1 MGRKYPWNNIP
12 RKLTRSSLV
21 RTFNYFLCLGSLGCV
36 SANKKTKERKK
47 KIETTPQCFDIPC
60 NFSPPS
66 LPSLLDHALAHN
78 DFRYLDR
85 FSISL
90 PANKGRDPHSWN
102 SHMSGIKTILNR
114 ELTFFLY
121 LHPFVSV
128 IIDKWTRKLVF
139 FSEKFQFMGFC
150 IEKHGVLFLIPTAK
164 LIILILGRIILRR
177 RERLVFLKKNK
188 FRNFRR
194 EGEIK
199 FHGILYK
206 ILYKES

>member
-1 MGRKYPWNNIP
+1 MFRYSVQFFP
-12 RKLTRSSLV
+12 S
-21 RTFNYFLCLGSLGCV
+21 
-36 SANKKTKERKK
+36 
-47 KIETTPQCFDIPC
+47 
-60 NFSPPS
+60 FSP
-66 LPSLLDHALAHN
+66 LPPRS
-78 DFRYLDR
+78 RTRTQR
-85 FSISL
+85 FSIPRSFFDI
-90 PANKGRDPHSWN
+90 ASRNKGRDPHSWN

-188 FRNFRR
+188 FWNFRR
-194 EGEIK
+194 EEEIK
-199 FHGILYK
+199 FHYIKKVKFLNRE
-206 ILYKES
+206 ITFL